1 MDNTQYVN
9 SYIEIMTQTMTD
21 AVVRNVS
28 LQANLKL
35 TESLIEQLQKS
46 LDEVQEVSLT
56 EIEQLKDVH
65 AQQLSGME
73 QIVEEHQNRISELTA
88 KLNDVETSRVEYENT
103 KHQVQH
109 IDTFKNEL
117 SREREEN
124 SRKSLEYQQV
134 IKELQDRIEFLELPA
149 AKRKKIEEAASK
161 IKEDKPE
168 DGGTF

>member
-9 SYIEIMTQTMTD
+9 AYIEILTQTMTD

-35 TESLIEQLQKS
+35 TEPLIDELQKS
-46 LDEVQEVSLT
+46 LDEVQEVSLR
-56 EIEQLKDVH
+56 EIEQLREVNS
-65 AQQLSGME
+65 QQVAEL
-73 QIVEEHQNRISELTA
+73 QNLVEENNKRISELTA
-88 KLNDVETSRVEYENT
+88 KLNDVEKLRVEYENT
-103 KHQVQH
+103 KHQIQH
-109 IDTFKNEL
+109 IETFKNEL
-117 SREREEN
+117 SREREQ
-124 SRKSLEYQQV
+124 SSIKSQEYEAV

-161 IKEDKPE
+161 LKENKPE